1 MEHDESLFRW
11 DRVRRFTSPVWTVLL
26 GTLLV
31 RTTYFMAWP
40 FLIVFLY
47 QDYHAGA
54 VFIGA
59 TLALSATVGSFTGLY
74 AGYLSDRFGRKVVMV
89 VGALIAIF
97 SFGGIGLAN
106 QLWQFTLLV
115 IGTGLMRP
123 MIEAPAKS
131 VIGDSLENKKDRE
144 LALNLRYF
152 LINFGGAI
160 GPLMGIGLALAHPQ
174 VLFLATGASYL
185 IYCVVL
191 TVFLPSGRV
200 SQTSDS
206 ELPNFAQTLRVI
218 SKDNLFIKMLV
229 ANFLLM
235 FIYGQIESSLPQI
248 IVRSGFDEAATW
260 VSGLVLVNT
269 VTVIIFQF
277 PMLKLM
283 ERTSLFMRTRVG
295 MSLVALSQIV
305 FLFAS
310 PEWPEGWYLAAF
322 ILALGEV
329 ITFPTLGVQI
339 DRLAPPHLRGSYFGA
354 AALYSL
360 GFAVAPVVGGVL
372 IAWGG
377 SVVLFG
383 LCFIMSMV
391 MMGLYW
397 LAEHQPDSMVRD
409 NPASA

>member
-1 MEHDESLFRW
+1 
-11 DRVRRFTSPVWTVLL
+11 
-26 GTLLV
+26 
-31 RTTYFMAWP
+31 MAWP

-47 QDYHAGA
+47 QDYQASA
-54 VFIGA
+54 VFIGT

-123 MIEAPAKS
+123 MIAAPAKS

-174 VLFLATGASYL
+174 VLFLATGVSYL
-185 IYCVVL
+185 IYGVVL
-191 TVFLPSGRV
+191 MVFLPSGRV
-200 SQTSDS
+200 SSVSDS
-206 ELPNFAQTLRVI
+206 ALPNFGQTLRVI

-269 VTVIIFQF
+269 VTVIVFQF
-277 PMLKLM
+277 PTLKLM
-283 ERTSLFMRTRVG
+283 ERMPLFARSRIG
-295 MSLVALSQIV
+295 MSLVGLSQVV
-305 FLFAS
+305 FLFSS
-310 PEWPEGWYLAAF
+310 PEWPEGWYIAAF

-360 GFAVAPVVGGVL
+360 GFAVAPVVGGIL

-377 SVVLFG
+377 SMVLYG
-383 LCFIMSMV
+383 LCLLMSVVMV
-391 MMGLYW
+391 GLYW
-397 LAEHQPDSMVRD
+397 LAEHQPDTMVREG
-409 NPASA
+409 AAQA